1 MSKLRMRV
9 TCHSFCIVL
18 VLYKDH
24 IGNWNLF
31 CHFSN
36 AKKSKCIAPHGEF

>member
-1 MSKLRMRV
+1 MSVLRMRV

-24 IGNWNLF
+24 VGNIGNWK
-31 CHFSN
+31 HFTFIIYF
-36 AKKSKCIAPHGEF
+36 ATFQMH